1 MGKHTKE
8 SKVDPV
14 ILPTTPTTYEKK
26 ESGGVLGLMNEMKT
40 DITTDMKEAEIE
52 EKHANKNYGREMLE
66 SKEYRAELVKSLEEK
81 KATLADKEMKLVETK
96 KQNELTLE
104 E

>member
-1 MGKHTKE
+1 MTQEATDGNDSANYGAAFVQVKKDD

-14 ILPTTPTTYEKK
+14 VLPTTPTTYEKK

-66 SKEYRAELVKSLEEK
+66 SKESRAELVKTLEEK
-81 KATLADKEMKLVETK
+81 EATLA
-96 KQNELTLE
+96 
-104 E
+104 